1 MIMKRQNRIAFFNIL
16 SVVLLNGISII
27 TGPLFSRMLGTS
39 GYGVLK
45 IYNIW
50 ASVVAILFTLQTQGT
65 LVNAR
70 VEYREEEQKRYQSS
84 VLFLSVLVFA
94 LCSCLIGV
102 FIQPVSRLLKLEPLL
117 ICLML
122 LQAFGTYCV
131 NFLNTKYTY
140 EFKAGWNMIISL
152 VVTLVN
158 LVLSVV
164 LILQLPQE
172 IKYYGRV
179 TAIATTYALVG
190 IPACIWILFRG
201 KTFFHREYWKFCI
214 VLAIPAVFHNLS
226 DLILGQSD
234 QVMLQQMIDNS
245 AVGCYGYAWQFANIL
260 FIIFGALNRTW
271 CPFFFEEM
279 KEGKQEAMLDKTRN
293 FLELFTV
300 LACGFILLT
309 PEVYHVY
316 AREDYWSSTGIIP
329 LFVASYY
336 LNFLCT
342 FPVNYEYYHKQ
353 TKVVAAV
360 TIFSSLLNVALNYV
374 LIQRLGMAGAAFATA
389 CSHSVQLGLH
399 HLYCKKLGQGSYPF
413 PLKIWV
419 KYTAGFFAVMAF
431 VYLTEDSWLIR
442 WSFGAILGILELFQ
456 IKKRKVLI

>member
-1 MIMKRQNRIAFFNIL
+1 MKRRNRVAVLNIL
-16 SVVLLNGISII
+16 STVLINGISFI
-27 TGPLFSRMLGTS
+27 TAPLFSSMLGTS

-50 ASVVAILFTLQTQGT
+50 ASVAAILFTLQTQGT
-65 LVNAR
+65 LANAR

-84 VLFLSVLVFA
+84 VMFLSVLVFL
-94 LCSCLIGV
+94 LCSALIGA
-102 FIQPVSRLLKLEPLL
+102 FIQPISRLLKLEPLL
-117 ICLML
+117 IGLML

-140 EFKAGWNMIISL
+140 EFKAGRNMAISL
-152 VVTLVN
+152 AVTLMN

-172 IKYYGRV
+172 IKYYGRA
-179 TAIATTYALVG
+179 TAIASTYALVG
-190 IPACIWILFRG
+190 IPACILILLQGR
-201 KTFFHREYWKFCI
+201 TFFHREYWKFCT

-234 QVMLQQMIDNS
+234 QVMLQHMVDTS
-245 AVGCYGYAWQFANIL
+245 AVGCYAYAWQFANIL
-260 FIIFGALNRTW
+260 FILFGALNKTW
-271 CPFFFEEM
+271 CPFFFSEM
-279 KEGKQEAMLDKTRN
+279 KQGKRDAMMEKTRN

-309 PEVYHVY
+309 PEVFHVY
-316 AREDYWSSTGIIP
+316 ASRDFWSGTQIIP
-329 LFVASYY
+329 LFVGSYY

-342 FPVNYEYYHKQ
+342 FPVNFEYYHKK

-360 TIFSSLLNVALNYV
+360 TIGSSLLNVGLNYV
-374 LIQRLGMAGAAFATA
+374 LIRSIGMPGAALATA
-389 CSHSVQLGLH
+389 ISHGVQLLLH
-399 HLYCKKLGQGSYPF
+399 HLYCRRLGQGSYPF
-413 PLKIWV
+413 PLKVWV
-419 KYTAGFFAVMAF
+419 KYAVGFLLVFVF
-431 VYLTEDSWLIR
+431 VYAAETSWLLR
-442 WSFGAILGILELFQ
+442 WGLGAVLGIFELLR

>member
-1 MIMKRQNRIAFFNIL
+1 MKRQNRVAFFNIL

-70 VEYREEEQKRYQSS
+70 VEYPEQEQKHYQSS
-84 VLFLSVLVFA
+84 VLFLSVAVFL
-94 LCSCLIGV
+94 LCSSVIGI
-102 FIQPVSRLLKLEPLL
+102 FIQPISRLLKLEPLL
-117 ICLML
+117 IGFML

-140 EFKAGWNMIISL
+140 EFKAGRNMVMSL
-152 VVTLVN
+152 AVTLVN
-158 LVLSVV
+158 LLLSIV
-164 LILQLPQE
+164 LIMQLPQE

-179 TAIATTYALVG
+179 AAIATTYALVG
-190 IPACIWILFRG
+190 LPACLLILLRG
-201 KTFFHREYWKFCI
+201 RTLIHREYWKFCV
-214 VLAIPAVFHNLS
+214 VLAVPAVFHNLS
-226 DLILGQSD
+226 DLVLGQSD
-234 QVMLQQMIDNS
+234 QVMLQQLMDNS

-279 KEGKQEAMLDKTRN
+279 KEGKQDAMMDKTRN

-316 AREDYWSSTGIIP
+316 ARNDYWSSTGIIP

-336 LNFLCT
+336 INFLCT
-342 FPVNYEYYHKQ
+342 FPVNFEYYHKK

-360 TIFSSLLNVALNYV
+360 TISSSLLNLALNYV
-374 LIQRLGMAGAAFATA
+374 LIRSMGMAGAALATA
-389 CSHSVQLGLH
+389 LSHGVQLLLH
-399 HLYCKKLGQGSYPF
+399 HGYCTKLGQYPF
-413 PLKIWV
+413 PV
-419 KYTAGFFAVMAF
+419 KTWAKYAAFFLMVLCF
-431 VYLTEDSWLIR
+431 VYVTQNSWLIR
-442 WSFGAILGILELFQ
+442 WGVGGVLGILELVQ